1 MDPRFLWGLPQEDAS
16 CTLWGG
22 VDLRIKY
29 RLDAA
34 GLDML
39 VELDPTLEV
48 RLGAAAEHAALSV
61 DQLVQRVLTDFL
73 DEFAD
78 DPRQWVETT
87 RKQLPQVW
95 PDEDFAHWGPPRAD

>member
-1 MDPRFLWGLPQEDAS
+1 
-16 CTLWGG
+16 
-22 VDLRIKY
+22 
-29 RLDAA
+29 
-34 GLDML
+34 ML

-95 PDEDFAHWGPPRAD
+95 PVEDFPHWGPPRAD